1 MSDILERLSRV
12 LDDLAAER
20 DPRDRPFLLA
30 DEAKLAEMAA
40 LLKAARDEPA
50 TPDAGILEALM
61 DEITGGE
68 TMDKVMIV
76 LDGSAADARVVELA
90 GNLLTGKD
98 VEVTLLHVVPRFP
111 LDDQGWDDAV
121 VLEGYLAAERCDT
134 VMAPLME
141 RLHNGFAPARQS
153 TWAEPRLVP
162 RHLIQHADARDV
174 IDRCSI
180 AQQRRDSLDLLAA
193 SAERLRQRG
202 IDVSRITR
210 DSAIGNPAD
219 IVRATATYLGVD
231 LVILSDV
238 IAGFHRR
245 SPDDSGWERII
256 ADVPCPVLVVPTA
269 HHATSSED
277 RRTTR
282 PNRAAP
288 A

>member
-1 MSDILERLSRV
+1 MSDGLERLNRV

-20 DPRDRPFLLA
+20 DPRDRPFLLP
-30 DEAKLAEMAA
+30 DEAKLAAMAA

-50 TPDAGILEALM
+50 TPEAAFLEALM
-61 DEITGGE
+61 DEITGGV
-68 TMDKVMIV
+68 TMDKVLIV

-98 VEVTLLHVVPRFP
+98 VEVTLLHVVPHGP
-111 LDDQGWDDAV
+111 LNNQGWDDAV
-121 VLEGYLAAERCDT
+121 VLEGYLAAERCDS

-141 RLHNGFAPARQS
+141 RLHKGFAPARRS
-153 TWAEPRLVP
+153 AWPEPRLVP
-162 RHLIQHADARDV
+162 RHLIQHANTRDE

-180 AQQRRDSLDLLAA
+180 AQQRRNSLDLLAA

-231 LVILSDV
+231 LVIVSDV
-238 IAGFHRR
+238 IAGFQRR
-245 SPDDSGWERII
+245 GPDDSGRDRIL
-256 ADVPCPVLVVPTA
+256 ADVPCPVLVVPAA
-269 HHATSSED
+269 HHASSG
-277 RRTTR
+277 
-282 PNRAAP
+282 AARS
-288 A
+288 ASA